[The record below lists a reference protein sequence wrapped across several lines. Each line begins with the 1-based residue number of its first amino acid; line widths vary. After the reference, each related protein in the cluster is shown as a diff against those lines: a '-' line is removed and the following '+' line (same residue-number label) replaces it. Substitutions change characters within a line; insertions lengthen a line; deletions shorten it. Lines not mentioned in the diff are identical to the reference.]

1 MAYPNYSPSVAAEA
15 APAARA
21 DFIRKTYLHLAAAL
35 FAFVMLEAGLLAS
48 GVGEV
53 LARGMLGSRW
63 GWAIVL
69 GAFMLV
75 GYVAERWAR
84 SSTSVGMQYAGL
96 ALYVVAEAI
105 ITLPLIVVA
114 ILMTGSGSI
123 VLQAAVYTGL
133 IFTGLTGTVFFMR
146 TDFSFMR
153 GALSIAAMAALGAV
167 ICSMLFGFTLGVV
180 FSGLMVALAAG
191 YILYYTSNVL
201 HHYPVGS
208 HVAAALALFSSVALL
223 FWYVLRIL
231 MSLSRR

>member
-1 MAYPNYSPSVAAEA
+1 MNQPFSSL
-15 APAARA
+15 APAAQATSADRA
-21 DFIRKTYLHLAAAL
+21 DFIRKTYVHLAGAV
-35 FAFVMLEAGLLAS
+35 FAFIMLEAALLAS
-48 GVGEV
+48 GVGTV
-53 LARGMLGSRW
+53 LARGMLGSRF

-75 GYVAERWAR
+75 GYIAERWAR
-84 SSTSVGMQYAGL
+84 SSTSVGKQYLGL
-96 ALYVVAEAI
+96 GLYVVAEAI
-105 ITLPLIVVA
+105 ITVPMIVMA
-114 ILMTGSGSI
+114 ILMTGSADI

-153 GALSIAAMAALGAV
+153 GALAIAGMAAFGAI
-167 ICSMLFGFTLGVV
+167 ICSMIFGFTLGIV
-180 FSGLMVALAAG
+180 FSGLLVVLAAG

-208 HVAAALALFSSVALL
+208 HVAAALTLFSSVALL